1 MICVFPSAA
10 LTENQYASNNN
21 NTNISLNDKNVIQV
35 NAAYYSVTIKQKVK
49 AYRKIRTKVKVRVKV
64 WYKYKGKWRSTYKYR
79 YSYRYVYKPYYK
91 YIYKNYKVRNIPPK
105 ECKKATKNAQSSNA
119 RIKALAKSLTPA
131 TKNVSVPNPNPKPTA
146 PEHVENPDPVSEPSS
161 EPQIADFNGNE
172 TAYQEAHDTWNETN
186 VSYSSY
192 LKAKQKYNQ
201 YLQDYASYQQKLSQY
216 KENITVTK
224 KLTTLE
230 KATNIFNWVRDY
242 VNYSFYYNTR
252 RGAVGTLRDRKG
264 NCVDLSHLI
273 VALSR
278 AAGIPARYVHANC
291 KFSSGWCGHVW
302 AQLFVN
308 GKWICA
314 DASNNINDFGVIR
327 NWNTKNDILKGVYS
341 SLPF

>member
-10 LTENQYASNNN
+10 LTENQFSSNGSI
-21 NTNISLNDKNVIQV
+21 NTISNEYKSILQV
-35 NAAYYSVTIKQKVK
+35 NAAYLVTIKK
-49 AYRKIRTKVKVRVKV
+49 KVKVYYKIKVPVKSKVKV
-64 WYKYKGKWRSTYKYR
+64 WYKYRGKWKYTYKYK
-79 YSYRYVYKPYYK
+79 YSYRYAYKYYYK
-91 YIYKNYKVRNIPPK
+91 YVYKTYKVRNIPPS
-105 ECKKATKNAQSSNA
+105 ECKKATKNAQSRDA

-146 PEHVENPDPVSEPSS
+146 PEHVENPDPVSEPGI
-161 EPQIADFNGNE
+161 EPQIADFSGNE
-172 TAYQEAHDTWNETN
+172 TAYQEARDAWNETN
-186 VSYSSY
+186 VSYNSY

-327 NWNTKNDILKGVYS
+327 NWNTKNDILKGIYS